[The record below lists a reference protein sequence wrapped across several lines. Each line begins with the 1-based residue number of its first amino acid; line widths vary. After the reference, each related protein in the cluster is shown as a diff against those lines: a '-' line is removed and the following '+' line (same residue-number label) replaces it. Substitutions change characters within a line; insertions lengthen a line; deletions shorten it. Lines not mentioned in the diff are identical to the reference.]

1 MPTYVTLAKW
11 TEQGIRNVKD
21 APKRVEAFEKA
32 VTSAGG
38 KLKDFYM
45 LMGDY
50 DLLVVVEAPNDEVVA
65 RLTLATGMLGN
76 VRTVTSR
83 AFSRDEVVKVIQSLP

>member
-1 MPTYVTLAKW
+1 MATYVTLGKW

-32 VTSAGG
+32 LTSAGG
-38 KLKDFYM
+38 KLKEIYM
-45 LMGDY
+45 LMGEY
-50 DLLVVVEAPNDEVVA
+50 DLLVVTEAPNDEAVA

-83 AFSRDEVVKVIQSLP
+83 AFSRDETTKIIQSMP